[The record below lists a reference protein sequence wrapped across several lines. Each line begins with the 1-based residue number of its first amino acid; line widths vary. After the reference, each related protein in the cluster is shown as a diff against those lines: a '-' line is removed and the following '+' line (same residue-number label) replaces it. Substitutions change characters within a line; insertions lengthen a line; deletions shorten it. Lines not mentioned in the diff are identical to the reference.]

1 MQNPSRRSLV
11 SLAALPF
18 ASRLL
23 AAGGSSKAGMA
34 GPDAASEEARENLR
48 RRYFPD
54 VVLRTQDNKKV
65 HFYEDLIK
73 DKIVV
78 INVFYA
84 KCEGV
89 CPGIT
94 ANLVKV
100 QRLLGDRVGRD
111 IFMYSLTLK
120 PETDTPAVL
129 KEYAES
135 YRVRPGWTF
144 LTGQPR
150 DAELLRRSLGFTDP
164 DPKLDKDKSQHIG
177 NIKFGN
183 ERYMLWSACPGMAH
197 APWIVKSIDWMDRA
211 KAHQESN
218 SACCEGKS

>member
-1 MQNPSRRSLV
+1 MQNPSRRNLFG
-11 SLAALPF
+11 LAALPF
-18 ASRLL
+18 AGQLL
-23 AAGGSSKAGMA
+23 NAAGGNQTENSR
-34 GPDAASEEARENLR
+34 PDAASVRARENLR

-54 VVLRTQDNKKV
+54 VVLYTEDNRKV

-84 KCEGV
+84 KCDGV

-94 ANLVKV
+94 ANLVRV
-100 QRLLGDRVGRD
+100 QKLLGDRVGRD
-111 IFMYSLTLK
+111 IFMYSLSLK
-120 PETDTPAVL
+120 PEQDTPAVL
-129 KEYAES
+129 KEYAAMYS
-135 YRVRPGWTF
+135 VRPGWTF
-144 LTGQPR
+144 LTGKPK

-164 DPKLDKDKSQHIG
+164 DPKLDQDKSQHIG

-197 APWIVKSIDWMDRA
+197 PAWIVKSIGWMDRA
-211 KAHQESN
+211 RAGQADT
-218 SACCEGKS
+218 ACCEGKS